1 MLTKNSLRSERAQ
14 LLMRMYKSA
23 LALIF
28 ASILFLLS
36 APSVN
41 AAESFTFNGNG
52 FGHGVGLSQIG
63 GKALAVEGKSA
74 EEILKYYYTGVTVE
88 PVSDWYDVR
97 VNIGSKLT
105 NATIQL
111 VSNSGFLK
119 INDYII
125 NEKLVVAQFRYTPT
139 GITTTIRKSKIVIA
153 TLPATNA
160 ISIQWSGTRF
170 LEGETAVVAFNA
182 GKTVRYQYGQMNLL
196 VVGKTFE
203 ATNTVR
209 LKDEYLYGISEV
221 PSSWPKEM
229 LRAQVMAART
239 YAISKAGIYRT
250 SCDCDLFGNTKDQL
264 FVGLGKLNEGKFG
277 ALWKDAVDST
287 SIDEES
293 GLAITYMGNPI
304 SAFYS
309 SSSGGFTESSLNAF
323 GTEIPYLQPV
333 ADPVSIDPLRNPNYA
348 SWTRT
353 LSGLVVARAFGLL
366 DVQELV
372 IKDKRI
378 EATSLNGTKAS
389 LRLET
394 FRSRTGLPSPFF
406 NLN

>member
-1 MLTKNSLRSERAQ
+1 
-14 LLMRMYKSA
+14 
-23 LALIF
+23 
-28 ASILFLLS
+28 
-36 APSVN
+36 
-41 AAESFTFNGNG
+41 
-52 FGHGVGLSQIG
+52 
-63 GKALAVEGKSA
+63 
-74 EEILKYYYTGVTVE
+74 
-88 PVSDWYDVR
+88 
-97 VNIGSKLT
+97 
-105 NATIQL
+105 
-111 VSNSGFLK
+111 
-119 INDYII
+119 
-125 NEKLVVAQFRYTPT
+125 
-139 GITTTIRKSKIVIA
+139 
-153 TLPATNA
+153 
-160 ISIQWSGTRF
+160 
-170 LEGETAVVAFNA
+170 
-182 GKTVRYQYGQMNLL
+182 MNLL